1 MPGYGLKSYRYCS
14 NYAERYNIMSERKS
28 KYRRKSIKLIRNNPE
43 LFGESVPEPEP
54 SIKLAERD
62 AMPREVAVSMLTEP
76 RAKLNAP
83 IRKACMTALAKHF
96 VSTAEPKRYV
106 TKLEERISRLDA
118 TQLCRRI
125 RRLIAR
131 IAEYEKQRVGGVW
144 LRASPE
150 PKQRRDRREF
160 LALAVTA
167 AKQYLGLANT
177 EMQRRA
183 VAGRG
188 YHDPNSEDPAVV
200 FADRSRQRSVCCRK
214 A

>member
-1 MPGYGLKSYRYCS
+1 
-14 NYAERYNIMSERKS
+14 MSERKA
-28 KYRRKSIKLIRNNPE
+28 KYRRKSAKIIRNNPQV
-43 LFGESVPEPEP
+43 FGGFGPDTLPT
-54 SIKLAERD
+54 IKLLERD

-83 IRKACMTALAKHF
+83 IRKACMAALAKHF

-106 TKLEERISRLDA
+106 TKLENRISRLDA

-125 RRLIAR
+125 RRLVAR

-160 LALAVTA
+160 MALAVTA
-167 AKQYLGLANT
+167 AKQYLSLATT

-183 VAGRG
+183 VAGPG
-188 YHDPNSEDPAVV
+188 YKGKIQA
-200 FADRSRQRSVCCRK
+200 
-214 A
+214 